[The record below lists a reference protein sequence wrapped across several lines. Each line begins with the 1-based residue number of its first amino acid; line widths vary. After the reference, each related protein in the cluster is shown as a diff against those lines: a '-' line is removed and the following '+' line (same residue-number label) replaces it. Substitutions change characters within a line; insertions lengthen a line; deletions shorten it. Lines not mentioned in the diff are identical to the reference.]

1 MKVSTFF
8 LGLAA
13 GSVAAAVTV
22 LFSTP
27 QSGNE
32 LRTSVKSASADMKE
46 KFKDVKVRVDRLKES
61 VSHLTKEAKETV
73 PVAIEGI
80 KDSVEK
86 WQQST
91 EPNKDRLENEIAA
104 IQTALEELEQTIAAQ
119 QK

>member
-1 MKVSTFF
+1 MKTSTFL
-8 LGLAA
+8 LGVAA
-13 GSVAAAVTV
+13 GSIAAAVTV

-32 LRTSVKSASADMKE
+32 LRSSVKNASVDMKE
-46 KFKDVKVRVDRLKES
+46 KFKDVKVKIDSLKES

-73 PVAIEGI
+73 PAAIEGI
-80 KDSVEK
+80 KHSVDK
-86 WQQST
+86 WQQAT

-104 IQTALEELEQTIAAQ
+104 IQKALEELEQTIATQ